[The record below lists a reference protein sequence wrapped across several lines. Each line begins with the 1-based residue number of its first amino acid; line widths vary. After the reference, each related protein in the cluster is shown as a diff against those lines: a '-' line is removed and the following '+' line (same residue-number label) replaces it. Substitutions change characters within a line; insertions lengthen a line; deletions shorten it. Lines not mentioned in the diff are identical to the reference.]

1 MSESIVAPYHTLL
14 SRDIRPIRNWCEW
27 LQRWQAAESFEE
39 MLGLLHC
46 GFNVSLERGE
56 YGEKEHNQIGRLTF
70 YFTIAAGWE
79 DYILLRSPA
88 DGNRSY
94 DLGRDAS
101 GNRVTKTTSELRQQL
116 ARKAFDILCLNFFKN
131 YLEEDRDRENWM
143 WKWVAIAVSEQLFPV
158 IQSFF
163 RAEKRQYGGISIR
176 NLSRSRKKSHGE
188 QTAVDFLFNLANFI
202 WDWREQE
209 IRSYYSRKEELER
222 ENVSM
227 RARVDAAKPWIVELL
242 SWLDNLNLLRKRI
255 SELDE
260 TCLAKL
266 KEIAMRAEIDNPSST
281 EFCNRKRLVVSL
293 DEACYVGS
301 KAAWFLKEHELWLR
315 EHTRLEAIRK
325 AEERKRG
332 AERELQ
338 KLTAK

>member
-1 MSESIVAPYHTLL
+1 MMT
-14 SRDIRPIRNWCEW
+14 IREFDGID
-27 LQRWQAAESFEE
+27 
-39 MLGLLHC
+39 
-46 GFNVSLERGE
+46 
-56 YGEKEHNQIGRLTF
+56 RLAF
-70 YFTIAAGWE
+70 YFTIADGWNDYSLLQLPEDGYESKFELGWE
-79 DYILLRSPA
+79 PGER
-88 DGNRSY
+88 RE
-94 DLGRDAS
+94 RK
-101 GNRVTKTTSELRQQL
+101 TKSELRQVL

-143 WKWVAIAVSEQLFPV
+143 WKWVEIAVSEQLFPI
-158 IQSFF
+158 IQNFF
-163 RAEKRQYGGISIR
+163 RVEKGRYGGMYIR
-176 NLSRSRKKSHGE
+176 NFSRSRKKSHGE
-188 QTAVDFLFNLANFI
+188 QTAADFLFNLADFI

-209 IRSYYSRKEELER
+209 IRSYYSHKEELER

-242 SWLDNLNLLRKRI
+242 SQLNNLDLLRKRI

-260 TCLAKL
+260 DCLAKL
-266 KEIAMRAEIDNPSST
+266 REIAMRAEIDNPSST